1 MIKPRAALWRFVV
14 AAAIAAIIFV
24 LIVNVLR
31 QPVAAETRSYT
42 AEFTD
47 VSGLHIDADVR
58 VRGVRVGKVKE
69 LRLVRRAGQSIAEV
83 DLSLDRRYAVVPATR
98 LSIKYQALTGLRYLN
113 VANPAEQSS
122 GDDLVT
128 HIPLSMTVPSF
139 DITTLFNGLQPVLAT
154 LSPKDIDTFTENAAS
169 FLQGDG
175 GGLGP
180 MLESIHKLT
189 EFTADRQQVIA
200 TLMNNLSGIAG
211 TLGGHSKDLVQVLDW
226 LNRPIDSA
234 LTVLDEFRKSQLY
247 GPAFTSEVVR
257 LLHNAGF
264 VPGKADM
271 DKGIDRAITVF
282 DDNSDA
288 FKRVPVFWDNV
299 EPPPDPGQPVPCSRG
314 RAQLPQS
321 MDVLLNGQR
330 VILCN
335 R

>member
-1 MIKPRAALWRFVV
+1 MIKPRAALWRFVAASAV
-14 AAAIAAIIFV
+14 AALVFV
-24 LIVNVLR
+24 LIVNVLQ

-58 VRGVRVGKVKE
+58 VRGVRVGKIKE

-83 DLSLDRRYAVVPATR
+83 DLSLDRRYTVVRATR
-98 LSIKYQALTGLRYLN
+98 LAIKYQALTGLRYLD
-113 VANPAEQSS
+113 VSNPAE
-122 GDDLVT
+122 GALADDLGSR
-128 HIPLSMTVPSF
+128 IPLGMTQPSF

-154 LSPKDIDTFTENAAS
+154 LSPNDIDTFTDNAAS

-175 GGLGP
+175 SGLGT
-180 MLESIHKLT
+180 MLDSIHKLT
-189 EFTADRQQVIA
+189 EFTADRQEVIA
-200 TLMNNLSGIAG
+200 TLMNNLSAIAD
-211 TLGGHSKDLVQVLDW
+211 TFGGHSKDLVQVLEW
-226 LNRPIDSA
+226 VSRPIDGAIS
-234 LTVLDEFRKSQLY
+234 VMDEFRKSELY
-247 GPAFTSEVVR
+247 GPAFSTAAVR
-257 LLHNAGF
+257 LLNNAGF

-299 EPPPDPGQPVPCSRG
+299 EPPTEPGQPVPCSRG

-330 VILCN
+330 VVLCN